1 MGQKEGMER
10 EQVIACTA
18 GSNLLCATG
27 QKTASI
33 GLGCGG
39 WGTSAMRSLEIHA

>member
-1 MGQKEGMER
+1 MEQKEGMER
-10 EQVIACTA
+10 EQVIACTV
-18 GSNLLCATG
+18 GSNMLCATG

-39 WGTSAMRSLEIHA
+39 WGKSAMCSPEIHA